1 MRRDLGLRASQWH
14 ARAMVVP
21 KYGPG
26 VKTDEQVRHSRRE
39 TGFQASSNCM
49 IKASLLDY
57 VTGDY
62 HLITPLGLSELIC
75 S

>member
-1 MRRDLGLRASQWH
+1 MRRGLGLRASQWH
-14 ARAMVVP
+14 ARAMVMP
-21 KYGPG
+21 KCGLG
-26 VKTDEQVRHSRRE
+26 VKKDEQVRHLRRE
-39 TGFQASSNCM
+39 IVFQASSNCM